1 MVSINSDRQLVDAQV
16 SIAGVTF
23 DDITVK
29 EVLLGESLL
38 TPGLQTSVK
47 LQSNIYTKKT
57 AKWFDDWRNK
67 NIKIAMST
75 RSGKS
80 ATVNQTIY
88 RLDNRSFVPTNIG
101 NIEEFSVHACD
112 RTLLNDAKS
121 LVSKSWK
128 CKNPTAVVNDVLAMN
143 CLSATKGIIESSDPS
158 RDYIAENIHPFQVI
172 AQQANMALNGDSP
185 DFVHF
190 MTYDFNGGPGR
201 HNFRSLKTMASAPT
215 LPNRTFFHYESNVPF
230 NQNENGAIAF
240 SFPCDFDILS
250 DCLNGLD
257 ENGREIN
264 TLGTFNPFSS
274 MFTQLPQN
282 FSGGCYQGGNFKLS
296 MTNKGSI
303 GRGDNSCETD
313 VEKHLLRRQARMH
326 LLEKDKVAMRLVTP
340 WRPDIHAG
348 DTIRL
353 EWKNKYSGRWI
364 YGTGDYLVSSLIHKI
379 QFGGLSTTTFDC
391 VSNTVGQGIV

>member
-1 MVSINSDRQLVDAQV
+1 MVGINSDRQLVDAQV
-16 SIAGVTF
+16 SISGVTF

-38 TPGLQTSVK
+38 TPGLQTTVK

-57 AKWFDDWRNK
+57 VKWFDDWRNK
-67 NIKIAMST
+67 DISILMTTK
-75 RSGKS
+75 SGKT
-80 ATVNQTIY
+80 ARVGQTIY

-128 CKNPTAVVNDVLAMN
+128 CKTPTAVVSSVLGMP
-143 CLSATKGIIESSDPS
+143 CLSARQGIVESSSPG

-172 AQQANMALNGDSP
+172 SQQANMALNGDSP

-190 MTYDFNGGPGR
+190 MTYDFVGGPGF
-201 HNFRSLKTMASAPT
+201 HNFRSLKTMASVAPSKE
-215 LPNRTFFHYESNVPF
+215 RTFFNYESNVPY
-230 NQNENGAIAF
+230 NQNEYGAIAF

-257 ENGREIN
+257 ENGKEIN
-264 TLGTFNPFSS
+264 TLGTFNPFNSL
-274 MFTQLPQN
+274 FKQLPN
-282 FSGGCYQGGNFKLS
+282 SFSGGCYQGGNFKLS
-296 MTNKGSI
+296 MTNKGST
-303 GRGDNSCETD
+303 GRGDGACETD

-326 LLEKDKVAMRLVTP
+326 LLEKDKIAMRLVAP

-353 EWKNKYSGRWI
+353 EWKNKYNNSWV
-364 YGTGDYLVSSLIHKI
+364 YGTGNYLVSSLIHNI

-391 VSNTVGQGIV
+391 VSNTVGQGMV